1 MAHLLSVNV
10 GRPRPVDTGRRTV
23 LTAIW
28 KAPVEGRVAVRGIN
42 VDGDQ
47 QADRSVHGGPDKA
60 VYAYAIE
67 ETREWEGEL
76 GRQLGPGAFGENLTL
91 EGIDVSGALVGERWR
106 VGTTLL
112 EVVQPRLPCFK
123 LGLRMADPSFVK
135 RFGQASRPG
144 AYLRILEEGELGAGD
159 AVEVDFATL
168 PEHGVTMRLLSDAI
182 LLDHDLIPQAL
193 EAPQLLPA
201 LREWMTGMAA

>member
-1 MAHLLSVNV
+1 
-10 GRPRPVDTGRRTV
+10 
-23 LTAIW
+23 
-28 KAPVEGRVAVRGIN
+28 
-42 VDGDQ
+42 
-47 QADRSVHGGPDKA
+47 
-60 VYAYAIE
+60 
-67 ETREWEGEL
+67 
-76 GRQLGPGAFGENLTL
+76 
-91 EGIDVSGALVGERWR
+91 
-106 VGTTLL
+106 
-112 EVVQPRLPCFK
+112 
-123 LGLRMADPSFVK
+123 LRMADPSFVK